1 MFEQPDGAG
10 PDFAAA
16 SGSDAA
22 EMLEEEAPAAG
33 EQDSTAAEATNPPA
47 ADNTQSSTEAAA
59 EAGAAQSNGQA
70 KGKASKKSKKRKA
83 GTASKP
89 GSRKKVTR
97 VRIDE
102 FPVASQLICSLMPL
116 LRAELIGSEV
126 LREKLFQVAFH
137 TTLSKQAMITLAYH
151 KQVGCTAPLVLC
163 VLTLRTVPGCLG
175 AWAVAAACNGITGPT

>member
-16 SGSDAA
+16 SDGKAA
-22 EMLEEEAPAAG
+22 DMLEEEAAPAAE
-33 EQDSTAAEATNPPA
+33 EQDSTAAEAVNQPA
-47 ADNTQSSTEAAA
+47 ADTTQTSTAAAA
-59 EAGAAQSNGQA
+59 EAGAAQTNGQA
-70 KGKASKKSKKRKA
+70 QGKKAPKKSKKRKA
-83 GTASKP
+83 SAASKP

-126 LREKLFQVAFH
+126 LRDRLFQVAFH

-151 KQVGCTAPLVLC
+151 KQVGCRAQL
-163 VLTLRTVPGCLG
+163 
-175 AWAVAAACNGITGPT
+175 AVFVSIIRPVGD